1 MPMELFFATS
11 LKILILLNPFAVLS
25 TFLSLTAD
33 CTPGERFRISLKS
46 GIAVVIAGVLLF
58 FCGQAFFSLLG
69 IDLHLFKV
77 GGGTILMICAVS
89 LVWGESGKRKRRQ
102 ETADSSGIAVVPIA
116 IPMAVGPGTAA
127 GLIIIGM
134 ERTQVWNTVSNLLAL
149 LLAAVLLTMLL
160 AAGTQ
165 AEKLFRKEGIQIVTK
180 LSGLFLS
187 AIAAKMILEGLQ
199 KTIA

>member
-1 MPMELFFATS
+1 
-11 LKILILLNPFAVLS
+11 
-25 TFLSLTAD
+25 
-33 CTPGERFRISLKS
+33 
-46 GIAVVIAGVLLF
+46 
-58 FCGQAFFSLLG
+58 
-69 IDLHLFKV
+69 
-77 GGGTILMICAVS
+77 
-89 LVWGESGKRKRRQ
+89 
-102 ETADSSGIAVVPIA
+102 
-116 IPMAVGPGTAA
+116 
-127 GLIIIGM
+127 M

-187 AIAAKMILEGLQ
+187 AIAAKMILEGIQ